1 MTLRKTVVLALA
13 VLLVATSALAIGFA
27 QRSTTTQTTELVPKT
42 FNIRIT
48 APDGDKWRCPVNAE
62 LVVVAQ
68 WDQNNEPTGVQ
79 IVRSARDPNNPRNT
93 LYTTFTI
100 DPSACTEL

>member
-1 MTLRKTVVLALA
+1 MRKALVLALA
-13 VLLVATSALAIGFA
+13 VLLVATAIGVA

-48 APDGDKWRCPVNAE
+48 APDGDKWRCTVDAE

-68 WDQNNEPTGVQ
+68 WDQDNEPESVS
-79 IVRSARDPNNPRNT
+79 IVNSARDPNNPRNT

-100 DPSACTEL
+100 DPNSCVEL

>member
-1 MTLRKTVVLALA
+1 MRKALVLALA
-13 VLLVATSALAIGFA
+13 VLLVATAIGVA

-48 APDGDKWRCPVNAE
+48 APDGDRWRCTVDAE

-68 WDQNNEPTGVQ
+68 WDQNNEPESVL
-79 IVRSARDPNNPRNT
+79 IVNSARDPNNPRNT

-100 DPSACTEL
+100 DPSSCVEL

>member
-1 MTLRKTVVLALA
+1 MRKALVLPLA
-13 VLLVATSALAIGFA
+13 VLLVATAIGVGFA

-48 APDGDKWRCPVNAE
+48 APDGDKWRCTVDAE

-68 WDQNNEPTGVQ
+68 WDQNNEPESVS
-79 IVRSARDPNNPRNT
+79 IVNSARDPNNPRNT

-100 DPSACTEL
+100 DPSSCVEL